1 MKIGDVF
8 EYEGKKYRAIKEKTK
23 GSCDMCAFWGK
34 PCRDFKNTIELNFK
48 CGKNDVI
55 FELVENESTVY
66 GKKIVIDG
74 VEYVAVPEKKGGI
87 LCEGCAFCI
96 NDIATCKASGDNAE
110 IFEAAFGY
118 PSCKNSYRMILKK
131 VAPKKK
137 PASKSVVA
145 VAPESAWG
153 KTALPNVTSEVY
165 GQPYLNPLDM
175 MMGNKTVLVDNK
187 PCKIIDSR
195 HEYDYHSTKHIVT
208 FEEMPC
214 KLTPVIRCDAASYI
228 VCLSESDGIKPS
240 DVPKQHYS
248 EADAIKEAE
257 RLCKKH
263 NQKFVVLK
271 VVAEVSPMICPVT
284 TKRG

>member
-1 MKIGDVF
+1 M
-8 EYEGKKYRAIKEKTK
+8 
-23 GSCDMCAFWGK
+23 S
-34 PCRDFKNTIELNFK
+34 
-48 CGKNDVI
+48 
-55 FELVENESTVY
+55 VY

-74 VEYVAVPEKKGGI
+74 IEYVAVPQKGYS
-87 LCEGCAFCI
+87 CNDCAFVGNETGFPCESSEFRSI
-96 NDIATCKASGDNAE
+96 FGDVCTTHLN
-110 IFEAAFGY
+110 
-118 PSCKNSYRMILKK
+118 MILKK

-137 PASKSVVA
+137 PENKCVVG

-153 KTALPNVTSEVY
+153 KASMPNMTSEVY

-175 MMGNKTVLVDNK
+175 MYRDKTVLVDNK
-187 PCKIIDSR
+187 PCKIIDVAGESG
-195 HEYDYHSTKHIVT
+195 YDGMKHIITFQQLNKQPEKIKLAKVEATRGTNLSDGAMSLEQLDEAIRKVT
-208 FEEMPC
+208 HGENIPPSCMAKVNDKF
-214 KLTPVIRCDAASYI
+214 I
-228 VCLSESDGIKPS
+228 VCLSEPDGLKPA